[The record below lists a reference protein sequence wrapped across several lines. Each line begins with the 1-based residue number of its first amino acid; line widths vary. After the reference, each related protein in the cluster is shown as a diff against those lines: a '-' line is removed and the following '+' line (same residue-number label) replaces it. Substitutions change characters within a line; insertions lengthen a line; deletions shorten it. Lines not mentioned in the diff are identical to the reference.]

1 MNRPTIA
8 VIGLGGIARGLLDAL
23 AGEACADVRN
33 VVVRAGKEGEA
44 AASLP
49 SSIEPVGDIAS
60 LARDVDLVI
69 EAAGQGAVAQYG
81 ADVLRSGRHFAL
93 VSAGALADDGLL
105 RTLKEEAVR
114 AGRRLHLISGAIGGL
129 DALATA
135 RAAGAVEVR
144 YTGIKPPRAWLG
156 TPAEQACDLHALAAP
171 AVVFEGSA
179 REVARRYPQNANVAA
194 TVALAGAGLDATR
207 VTLIADPAATR
218 NGHRVEARGVL
229 GEFRFDTQAEPS
241 AANPKTSASTACS
254 ILAYLRGGPNALAL
268 QG

>member
-1 MNRPTIA
+1 MTRSSIA
-8 VIGLGGIARGLLDAL
+8 VIGLGGIARSLLDAL
-23 AGEACADVRN
+23 AGDIRVDVRH
-33 VVVRAGKEGEA
+33 VIVRRGKENEA
-44 AASLP
+44 AAGLP
-49 SSIEPVGDIAS
+49 SSIEPVSDIAS
-60 LARDVDLVI
+60 LAGEVGLVI

-81 ADVLRSGRHFAL
+81 ADVLRSGRDFAL
-93 VSAGALADDGLL
+93 VSAGALADEDLL
-105 RTLKEEAVR
+105 RTLREEAAR
-114 AGRRLHLISGAIGGL
+114 ARRRLHLISGAIGGL

-156 TPAEQACDLHALAAP
+156 TPAEQACDLHGLAEP
-171 AVVFEGSA
+171 TVVFEGSA

-218 NGHRVEARGVL
+218 NSHRIEARGVL

-254 ILAYLRGGPNALAL
+254 IVAYLRGGPNALAL

>member
-1 MNRPTIA
+1 MTRPTIA

-23 AGEACADVRN
+23 AGDACADVRN

-44 AASLP
+44 SASLP

-60 LARDVDLVI
+60 LAREVGLVI

-105 RTLKEEAVR
+105 RTLKEEAAR
-114 AGRRLHLISGAIGGL
+114 AGRRLHLTIGGL

-156 TPAEQACDLHALAAP
+156 TPAEQACDLHALAGP

-218 NGHRVEARGVL
+218 NSHRIEARGVL

-254 ILAYLRGGPNALAL
+254 IVAYLKGGPNALAL

>member
-1 MNRPTIA
+1 MTRPTIA

-23 AGEACADVRN
+23 AGDACADVRN

-44 AASLP
+44 SASLP

-60 LARDVDLVI
+60 LAREVGLVI

-105 RTLKEEAVR
+105 RTLKEEAAR
-114 AGRRLHLISGAIGGL
+114 AGRRLHLISGK
-129 DALATA
+129 LAA
-135 RAAGAVEVR
+135 SQGDDLAAGAVEVR

-156 TPAEQACDLHALAAP
+156 TPAEQACDLHALAGP

-179 REVARRYPQNANVAA
+179 REVARRYPQNAPVAA

-218 NGHRVEARGVL
+218 NSHRIEARGVL

-254 ILAYLRGGPNALAL
+254 IVAYLKGGPNALAL